1 MLEKNGRNK
10 RNKHKQYR
18 SVRLMFQDEASFGRI
33 SEPTNCWAPPKCR
46 PSAPCQRIREYKP
59 VYGAV
64 SPLDGESYFMV
75 LEKCNS
81 ENMGI
86 YLNGLSLRFKDDL
99 ILLCVDRASYHTSK
113 ILSVPKNI
121 RLFFL
126 PPRTPEMNPVELM
139 WREIRKR
146 GFKNKAFPSIAAVID
161 KFYEVIK
168 ELSHAVVKSLT
179 LWTWIEN
186 ILAS

>member
-1 MLEKNGRNK
+1 
-10 RNKHKQYR
+10 
-18 SVRLMFQDEASFGRI
+18 MFQDEASFGRI
-33 SEPTNCWAPPKCR
+33 SEPANCWAPPKCR

-81 ENMGI
+81 ENMSI
-86 YLNGLSLRFKDDL
+86 YLSGLSQKFEDDL
-99 ILLCVDRASYHTSK
+99 ILLCVDRASYHTST
-113 ILSVPKNI
+113 ILSVPSNI

-146 GFKNKAFPSIAAVID
+146 GFKNKAFPSITAVIE
-161 KFYEVIK
+161 KFNEVIK
-168 ELSHAVVKSLT
+168 ELSNESIISLT
-179 LWTWIEN
+179 FWRWIEN
-186 ILAS
+186 IVVF